1 LSTQIL
7 VGMDIEKHRPQQS
20 LFIQFDAADE
30 YISVSDEE
38 PKARTGS

>member
-1 LSTQIL
+1 LSSQIL
-7 VGMDIEKHRPQQS
+7 VGMETEKQRPQQS
-20 LFIQFDAADE
+20 LVIQFDAGDE